1 MSSDSGAATAGTVAA
16 PTVSVVVVNYK
27 GAGDTVACLE
37 GIRALD
43 WPAAS
48 VEVVVVDNH
57 SGGDDVA
64 RIRAAAPDAR
74 VVEAGRNL
82 GFAGGCNLGV
92 RHSAGEFLA
101 FVNNDAR
108 PEPEFLS
115 AAVEAFADPTV
126 AAVAAKVVDWSG
138 ERVDYVGSALSWYGQ
153 GFKVEV
159 GAVDDGRFDEV
170 RDVLFGTGSAL
181 VVRRSA
187 FEQVGGF
194 DERYFMFFEDVDL
207 GWRLWL
213 AGHRVRYVPRA
224 LVRHRHHASMST
236 LGQWW
241 EQYLLERN
249 ALYTIYKNY
258 DDENLTRFLAPAMA
272 LAIRRGVVLGG
283 ADSTALDLAESRPLP
298 GETDQTTVSKTVL
311 ASTYAV
317 DAFVREL
324 GSLHASRMEIQRG
337 RRRGDAELL
346 RLFGMPMIPNIP
358 APDFVRDFETVGDV
372 FAVDV
377 PFQRRQRVLVLTPDT
392 LSARLAGPG
401 IRALHIAGAL
411 AAEHEVVLATTAGGD
426 LQRPDFEVRTVST
439 QPAMAELERWADVI
453 VFQGDLMQKY
463 PILRTTG
470 KPVVIDMYDP
480 FHLEQ
485 LEQAKD
491 LGESRRRDVV
501 QTATAVLNE
510 QLARGDFFLCASE
523 KQRDFWLGQMAAL
536 GRLNPAVY
544 DQDETLG
551 SLIAVVPFG
560 VEEEPPVATRRAV
573 KGVIPGIGEDD
584 KVVLWGGGIYNWFDP
599 LTLIRAMA
607 VVRAKVP
614 TARLLFMGVK
624 HPNPAVPEMRMA
636 VEARELAE
644 ELGLLG
650 ETVIFN
656 HDWVPYEDRQNFLLE
671 SDVGVSTHLDHVET
685 AFSFRTRILDYIWA
699 ALPVVC
705 TQGDA
710 LAAVVEQHDL
720 GQTVPPGD
728 VDQLADVLVRLL
740 TDVGLAAEHR
750 ANLERIRPTYQWST
764 VLEPLLAYC
773 RAPHRA
779 ADLQSFSGRISV
791 GGVSVVPPR
800 WEGIL
805 GDLGLFRSYLRE
817 GGPRL
822 LAQKVGARAGRLARG
837 RFRSPR

>member
-1 MSSDSGAATAGTVAA
+1 MTQ
-16 PTVSVVVVNYK
+16 PTVSIVVVNYR
-27 GAGDTVACLE
+27 GADDTLACLE
-37 GIRALD
+37 GIGALQWPAEALD
-43 WPAAS
+43 
-48 VEVVVVDNH
+48 VVVVDNA
-57 SGGDDVA
+57 SGGSDVE
-64 RIRAAAPDAR
+64 RIRAAAPGVT
-74 VVEAGRNL
+74 VVESPRNL

-92 RHSAGEFLA
+92 RHASGEYLA

-108 PEPEFLS
+108 PEPGFLT
-115 AAVEAFADPTV
+115 AAVDAFADPAV
-126 AAVAAKVVDWSG
+126 GAVAAKVVDWAG
-138 ERVDYVGSALSWYGQ
+138 ERVDYVGGALSWYGQ
-153 GFKVEV
+153 GFKIEV

-181 VVRRSA
+181 LVRRSA

-213 AGHRVRYVPRA
+213 AGHRVRYVPAA
-224 LVRHRHHASMST
+224 LVRHRHHASMSK
-236 LGQWW
+236 LGPWR
-241 EQYLLERN
+241 EQFLLERN

-258 DDENLTRFLAPAMA
+258 DDENLARFLGPAIA
-272 LAIRRGVVLGG
+272 LAVRRGVVLGG
-283 ADSTALDLAESRPLP
+283 DDSTALDLEHSPPLP
-298 GETDQTTVSKTVL
+298 DEDALATASKTML
-311 ASTYAV
+311 ASAYAV

-324 GSLHASRMEIQRG
+324 GSLHRSRQEIQEG

-346 RLFGMPMIPNIP
+346 RLFGQPMIPNIP
-358 APDFVRDFETVGDV
+358 APDFVRDFDTVSEA

-377 PFQRRQRVLVLTPDT
+377 PFQRRSRVLVLTPDT
-392 LSARLAGPG
+392 LASRLAGPG
-401 IRALHIAGAL
+401 IRALHIAQAL
-411 AAEHEVVLATTAGGD
+411 AAEHDVVLATTAGGD
-426 LQRPDFEVRTVST
+426 LTRPDFQVRTVTT

-463 PILRTTG
+463 PVLRTTA
-470 KPVVIDMYDP
+470 KPVVVDMYDP

-510 QLARGDFFLCASE
+510 QLVRGDFFLCASV

-573 KGVIPGIGEDD
+573 KGVLPGIGEDD
-584 KVVLWGGGIYNWFDP
+584 KVILWGGGIYNWFDP
-599 LTLIRAMA
+599 ITLIRAMA
-607 VVRAKVP
+607 VVRERVP
-614 TARLLFMGVK
+614 EARLLFMGVK

-636 VEARELAE
+636 VEAQRLAE

-671 SDVGVSTHLDHVET
+671 SDIGVSTHLDHVET

-699 ALPVVC
+699 SLPVVC
-705 TQGDA
+705 TQGDS
-710 LAAVVEQHDL
+710 LAAVVEQHEL

-728 VDQLADVLVRLL
+728 VGRLAEVLVEML
-740 TDVGLAAEHR
+740 TDDRLAATYR
-750 ANLERIRPTYQWST
+750 AHLARVVPDYQWST

-773 RAPHRA
+773 RAPRRA
-779 ADLQSFSGRISV
+779 ADSADAGRVSV
-791 GGVSVVPPR
+791 GGVQVVPPP
-800 WEGIL
+800 WEGVR
-805 GDLGLFRSYLRE
+805 GDLSLIRGYLRE
-817 GGPRL
+817 GGPRM
-822 LAQKVGARAGRLARG
+822 LAQKLGSRAGRLARG
-837 RFRSPR
+837 RLRSRR

>member
-1 MSSDSGAATAGTVAA
+1 MTPP
-16 PTVSVVVVNYK
+16 PTVSTPTVSTPTVSIVVVNYR
-27 GAGDTVACLE
+27 GAEDTIECLA
-37 GIRALD
+37 GIRALE
-43 WPAAS
+43 WPTAA
-48 VEVVVVDNH
+48 VDVVVVDND
-57 SGGDDVA
+57 SGGSDVD
-64 RIRAAAPDAR
+64 RIRAAAPDVR
-74 VVEAGRNL
+74 VIEAGRNL

-92 RHSAGEFLA
+92 RHSTGEYLA

-108 PEPEFLS
+108 PEPGFLA
-115 AAVEAFADPTV
+115 AAVDAFADPAV
-126 AAVAAKVVDWSG
+126 GAVAAKVVDWSG

-153 GFKVEV
+153 GFKIEV

-181 VVRRSA
+181 LVRRSA

-213 AGHRVRYVPRA
+213 AGHRVRYVPGA
-224 LVRHRHHASMST
+224 LVRHKHHASMSK
-236 LGQWW
+236 LGAWR
-241 EQYLLERN
+241 EQFLLERN

-258 DDENLTRFLAPAMA
+258 DDENLARFLAPALA
-272 LAIRRGVVLGG
+272 LAVRRGVVLGG
-283 ADSTALDLAESRPLP
+283 DDSSALDLEQSPPVPDEPA
-298 GETDQTTVSKTVL
+298 DATVSRTML
-311 ASTYAV
+311 ASAYAV

-324 GSLHASRMEIQRG
+324 GSLHASRREIQKG
-337 RRRGDAELL
+337 RRRGDHELL
-346 RLFGMPMIPNIP
+346 HLFGMPMIPNIP
-358 APDFVRDFETVGDV
+358 APDFVRDFETVSEA
-372 FAVDV
+372 FAVAA
-377 PFQRRQRVLVLTPDT
+377 PFSRRRRVLVLTPDT
-392 LSARLAGPG
+392 LTSRLAGPG
-401 IRALHIAGAL
+401 IRALHIASAL
-411 AAEHEVVLATTAGGD
+411 AAEHDVVLATTAGGD
-426 LQRPDFEVRTVST
+426 LTRPDFDVRTVT
-439 QPAMAELERWADVI
+439 TRPAMAELERWADVI

-463 PILRTTG
+463 PILRTTA
-470 KPVVIDMYDP
+470 KPVVVDMYDP

-510 QLARGDFFLCASE
+510 QLVRGDFFLCASV

-560 VEEEPPVATRRAV
+560 VEEQPPVPTRRAV
-573 KGVIPGIGEDD
+573 KGVLPGIGEDD
-584 KVVLWGGGIYNWFDP
+584 KVILWGGGIYNWFDP

-607 VVRAKVP
+607 LVRDRVP
-614 TARLLFMGVK
+614 AARLLFMGVK

-636 VEARELAE
+636 AEARRLAE

-656 HDWVPYEDRQNFLLE
+656 HDWVPYDDRQNFLLE
-671 SDVGVSTHLDHVET
+671 SDIGVSTHLDHVET

-699 ALPVVC
+699 SLPVVC

-710 LAAVVEQHDL
+710 LAAVVEQHEL
-720 GQTVPPGD
+720 GQTVAAGD
-728 VDQLADVLVRLL
+728 VDGLADVLVSLL
-740 TDVGLAAEHR
+740 TDEERTARYRGNLAQIVPE
-750 ANLERIRPTYQWST
+750 YQWST

-773 RAPHRA
+773 RAPRRA
-779 ADLQSFSGRISV
+779 ADQDTPGRLSA
-791 GGVSVVPPR
+791 GGVAVVPPP
-800 WEGIL
+800 WEGVR
-805 GDLGLFRSYLRE
+805 GDLGLLRGYLRE

-822 LAQKVGARAGRLARG
+822 LAQKLGARAGRLARG
-837 RFRSPR
+837 RLRSRR